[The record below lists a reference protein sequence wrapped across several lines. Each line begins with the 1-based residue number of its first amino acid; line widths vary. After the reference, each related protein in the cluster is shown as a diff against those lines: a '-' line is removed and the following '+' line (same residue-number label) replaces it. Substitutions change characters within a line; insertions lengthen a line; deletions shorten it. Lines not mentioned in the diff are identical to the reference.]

1 MTSVPFSHA
10 ECGVQ
15 LAACSV
21 QRASSVCISKLTYR
35 TSTMFRVRVCSVC
48 VCVQSIL
55 IFVVTTISVILGS
68 LKLDLYIVRDHSP
81 GLDQKKTT

>member
-1 MTSVPFSHA
+1 
-10 ECGVQ
+10 
-15 LAACSV
+15 
-21 QRASSVCISKLTYR
+21 
-35 TSTMFRVRVCSVC
+35 VC

-81 GLDQKKTT
+81 DLDQKKTT

>member
-1 MTSVPFSHA
+1 MTSVPFSHP

-15 LAACSV
+15 
-21 QRASSVCISKLTYR
+21 RASGVCISLSIGLDLALCVCPPCACVLR
-35 TSTMFRVRVCSVC
+35 VLRVR
-48 VCVQSIL
+48 VQSIL

-81 GLDQKKTT
+81 Y

>member
-1 MTSVPFSHA
+1 M
-10 ECGVQ
+10 
-15 LAACSV
+15 L
-21 QRASSVCISKLTYR
+21 
-35 TSTMFRVRVCSVC
+35 RVRVCSVC